1 MPCTTSVIRKACARF
16 PGPVRRAVSPRRGV
30 RGIRLRVFFGREIR
44 WKIGVPTSPNIAPNL
59 AVLLAI
65 RIRQPSPEWN
75 YRNYGGIRDG
85 WFGLQHDPCGS
96 LLKPI
101 RTFSLRRDLGSGIIG
116 WLARVI
122 CWLAGFIG
130 WVAAAFAPA
139 RPPGLL
145 AGRPRLFGKL
155 LATSEEE
162 IGHG

>member
-1 MPCTTSVIRKACARF
+1 MCYERHPESMRGLSGFELPAVTPFRGSADLVFLAGNPLENWCFNLPQHSPKS
-16 PGPVRRAVSPRRGV
+16 RRTIGYSHPRTLSKV
-30 RGIRLRVFFGREIR
+30 ELPILR
-44 WKIGVPTSPNIAPNL
+44 W
-59 AVLLAI
+59 
-65 RIRQPSPEWN
+65 
-75 YRNYGGIRDG
+75 
-85 WFGLQHDPCGS
+85 DP
-96 LLKPI
+96 
-101 RTFSLRRDLGSGIIG
+101 GSGIIG
-116 WLARVI
+116 WLAWVI